1 MQYSSLTYTS
11 TTSMTI
17 RFRGRDVHRGRGR
30 ANASVGGARGGGGLH
45 GLPDTNRGRGG
56 TLTSFRGGDRGS
68 SRGLAT
74 RGSLLRGRGR
84 AGIFM
89 HGQPADIDPR
99 IANNSD
105 KALVAAFNPAGLASD
120 PDSHLRPD
128 FGTEG
133 REIKLRTNFF
143 PMQLAPDP
151 QGQNLKLYAYHVHI
165 TPAIGTL
172 RRVKRRIYDLAER
185 TITWAQAGMTGKVVH
200 DNDAR
205 LFSSFLLPQPLTI
218 RVPYYDEG
226 ERGPARQG
234 DRVYTLTIVFVQEID
249 TGQLASY
256 LAGQMQYRNYNASPV
271 IAALTLILT
280 HLPTKTGVVVNRNRY
295 FSPQIAQPFRLG
307 GGIEAWNG
315 IYASVKATYK
325 QLMLN
330 AEVYIAPFYTPGNMV
345 FAMTAFRDVSLA
357 TTMGRFF
364 QGVRAETTHLGYRK
378 VVICRGVAS
387 HTARDSFNAPEYGL
401 ITVEEYFRR
410 KYNIQLQHPD
420 LQLINVGG
428 QTENYQPAELFD
440 IVPGQPS
447 RKRLA
452 DQQVIVMSSVGCQ
465 PPNVQGETTVTQIR
479 HQFGLDVIWPE
490 LESFGITISPDMA
503 VIPGRIL
510 SKPGITYASS
520 VAPSVNDQAAWNLV
534 GVKFAVGAQL
544 DNWAVLV
551 IKDNVRVEFA
561 GASDRDLHEVVSAFR
576 HMCNASGMHVTAD
589 PTYATAQLPRRD
601 SEAFDPI
608 RQEAIKTIK
617 DTLLSIKPKPT
628 LIFVMLANE
637 DKAIY
642 EGVKHL
648 CDVRLDVATVC
659 AQSGKIRRRNPHYL
673 ANVVLKVNTK
683 LGGINHRLDA
693 DGGKW
698 LHGELTMVVGI
709 DTSHPSPD
717 SAVGCP
723 SIAAVVASIDN
734 DFTQYPA
741 ILEIQNSRIEM
752 ITNLRDMMVD
762 RLKLF
767 QKKNNS
773 KLPERILIY
782 RSGISQSHF
791 NHLREV
797 ERPLIIE
804 AFKAVSSGAPYRPRF
819 TIVVCSK
826 SRHVRF
832 YPTEQDDATRNGNP
846 LPGTVV
852 DRGITAIYDFDFFLQ
867 SHGSG
872 TQGIPRPTH
881 YYVIHDEIRYSAN
894 KIQGITNALS
904 YMYAG
909 ATQAISVASPVY
921 YANAAC
927 QRGRCYLRKLL
938 YGNVGEGGTTTS
950 GTQTGSENAT
960 EMDVMQEARRLWGW
974 GVAGAGLKET
984 MFYL

>member
-1 MQYSSLTYTS
+1 MTS
-11 TTSMTI
+11 
-17 RFRGRDVHRGRGR
+17 RGRGVGRGRGR
-30 ANASVGGARGGGGLH
+30 ASASVGGARGGR
-45 GLPDTNRGRGG
+45 GLPGPPGSPDANRGRGG
-56 TLTSFRGGDRGS
+56 TLPSFRGGDRGS
-68 SRGLAT
+68 GRGLAT
-74 RGSLLRGRGR
+74 RGGLLRGRGR

-143 PMQLAPDP
+143 PVQLAPDP

-185 TITWAQAGMTGKVVH
+185 TITWAQAGMTGRVVH

-218 RVPYYDEG
+218 RIPYYDEG

-234 DRVYTLTIVFVQEID
+234 DRVYTLMIVFVQEID

-256 LAGQMQYRNYNASPV
+256 LAGKMQYHNYNASPV

-280 HLPTKTGVVVNRNRY
+280 HLPTKTGLAV
-295 FSPQIAQPFRLG
+295 
-307 GGIEAWNG
+307 
-315 IYASVKATYK
+315 ASKRGKAF
-325 QLMLN
+325 MP
-330 AEVYIAPFYTPGNMV
+330 PFYTAGNM
-345 FAMTAFRDVSLA
+345 AFEMMAFQNVSLI
-357 TTMGRFF
+357 TMGRFF
-364 QGVRAETTHLGYRK
+364 QGVRAETTYLGYRK
-378 VVICRGVAS
+378 IVTCRGFTS
-387 HTARDSFNAPEYGL
+387 HTAKNSFDAPEYGP

-410 KYNIQLQHPD
+410 SELVCRSVHLYSPIQLFLLEYNIQLQHPD

-428 QTENYQPAELFD
+428 QTGNYQPAELFD
-440 IVPGQPS
+440 IVSGQPS

-452 DQQVIVMSSVGCQ
+452 DQQVVVMTSVGCQ
-465 PPNVQGETTVTQIR
+465 PPNVQGETTVTQLR

-534 GVKFAVGAQL
+534 GAKFAVGAQL

-551 IKDNVRVEFA
+551 IKDNVKVEFA
-561 GASDRDLHEVVSAFR
+561 GASDRDLQEVVSAFR

-617 DTLLSIKPKPT
+617 ETLLSIKPKPT
-628 LIFVMLANE
+628 LILVMLANE

-659 AQSGKIRRRNPHYL
+659 VQSGKIRRRNPHYL
-673 ANVVLKVNTK
+673 ANVALKVNTK

-693 DGGKW
+693 DDGKW
-698 LHGELTMVVGI
+698 LYGELTMVVGI
-709 DTSHPSPD
+709 DTSHPSPG
-717 SAVGCP
+717 SALGCP
-723 SIAAVVASIDN
+723 SIAAVVASVDN

-741 ILEIQNSRIEM
+741 ILEIQNSRMEM
-752 ITNLRDMMVD
+752 ITNLRGMMVD

-767 QKKNNS
+767 QKKNNG

-791 NHLREV
+791 NHLREI

-832 YPTEQDDATRNGNP
+832 YPTEQDNATRNGNP

-881 YYVIHDEIRYSAN
+881 YYVIHDEIRYSADE
-894 KIQGITNALS
+894 IQGITNALS

-909 ATQAISVASPVY
+909 ATQAISMASPVY

-927 QRGRCYLRKLL
+927 QRGRCYLRKLF
-938 YGNVGEGGTTTS
+938 YGYVGEGGTTTS
-950 GTQTGSENAT
+950 GTQTGSENGT